1 MKTDKLDWE
10 DLLPKIKKLL
20 EEGKTYTEISELL
33 NISFTSAKEG
43 AKKLGLTYKT
53 KHNFWSPEEID
64 QLRKYLNEKKSYKEI
79 SKLFPN
85 HTMLSIAGIIRYGGK
100 KLNLKYQGNKRRY
113 LKDTDI
119 EKVKRLNSMGFNYK
133 EIADKLS
140 VGPSSISNAMKNI
153 GEKPLGDNEK
163 RAMGWIRGIGFTGL
177 TKEVLTNLLV
187 DKKLSYKA
195 IAKKYGLYSSTVS
208 RCAKSLGIEKPQ
220 EEKINVEIHK
230 THRAE
235 LLEKFLGHEPNKEEK
250 KLRLDQVIPKETI
263 ENAYK
268 LNNYNTKLGANYLG
282 ISQYVFNKLINKFN
296 ISRPA
301 TPKISDHPESFY
313 KKLFVDEGKS
323 YADIA
328 EIVHLSVDTVR
339 KYLCKTFPDYKHK
352 KHGRYQS
359 VGEKLVAES
368 LKSMNIEF
376 IYNKRYP
383 NINPEDPDRIYI
395 IDFSF
400 SYKGKEFWIEYNGEQ
415 HYKYIEYFYKNR
427 DKFEKQVKRDEFINN
442 LSNQLSIPLLIIPYT
457 VLTGKKIS
465 ELILDFLSRYS

>member
-64 QLRKYLNEKKSYKEI
+64 QLRKYLNEKKSYEEI

-85 HTMLSIAGIIRYGGK
+85 HTMLSIANIIKNRGK
-100 KLNLKYQGNKRRY
+100 KLNLRYQGNKRRY

-119 EKVKRLNSMGFNYK
+119 EKIKSLNSMGLSYN
-133 EIADKLS
+133 EIGNKLNVNS
-140 VGPSSISNAMKNI
+140 KSISKALKSI
-153 GEKPLGDNEK
+153 GEEPFRDKKIEK
-163 RAMGWIRGIGFTGL
+163 GYVSGIGFTGL

-195 IAKKYGLYSSTVS
+195 IAKKYGINQSTVS
-208 RCAKSLGIEKPQ
+208 RRAKSLGIEKPQ
-220 EEKINVEIHK
+220 KEKINVEIHK
-230 THRAE
+230 THRDE

-250 KLRLDQVIPKETI
+250 KLRLDQVIPKETV

-268 LNNYNTKLGANYLG
+268 LNNYNTKLGADYLG
-282 ISQYVFNKLINKFN
+282 ISQCLFSNLINKFN